1 MLLLRRNSAYDEFE
15 KDTKAEVREKIRD
28 SFELE
33 NVQSFVERKGLDF
46 NDYRKICLATAK
58 DNEENFG
65 QYRFT
70 LDDVDAIIG
79 GVVVDCADVDDD
91 VYDDGS
97 MLDVVLKRKRLY
109 RMLI

>member
-1 MLLLRRNSAYDEFE
+1 MMLLRRNSAYDEFE
-15 KDTKAEVREKIRD
+15 KDTKTEVREKIKD

-33 NVQSFVERKGLDF
+33 DVQSFVERKGLDF

-70 LDDVDAIIG
+70 LDDIDAIIG
-79 GVVVDCADVDDD
+79 GVVVDCADDD

-109 RMLI
+109 QMLI